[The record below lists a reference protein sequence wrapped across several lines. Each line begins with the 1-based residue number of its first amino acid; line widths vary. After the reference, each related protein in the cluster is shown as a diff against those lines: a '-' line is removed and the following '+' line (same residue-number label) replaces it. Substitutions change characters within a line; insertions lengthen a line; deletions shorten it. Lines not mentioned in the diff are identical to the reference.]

1 MKKLVKLLLCVLLVF
16 ATFPVFT
23 ACGKDKDKTTYKMED
38 YFTVDGHYGWTEEQN
53 KEQFLKY
60 TQNEEITGNHLP
72 IVAKSKVK
80 IKSVTANCTYK
91 PSWFD
96 GLKTFDNLPDTWTT
110 TLYTSNI
117 TIEKTKVKSM
127 RLTMTPAT
135 NPNLPEIM
143 EAGDEINFL
152 LHEDYGYHFGI
163 NVLEIDFE
171 PVE

>member
-23 ACGKDKDKTTYKMED
+23 ACEKDKETYKMED
-38 YFTVDGHYGWTEEQN
+38 YFTVDMSKDEEQN
-53 KEQFLKY
+53 AEEFFKY
-60 TQNEEITGNHLP
+60 TQMDEITYDHYS

-80 IKSVTANCTYK
+80 IISVSANCRY
-91 PSWFD
+91 SHNWWD
-96 GLKTFDNLPDTWTT
+96 GLSSFDDLPDTWTT
-110 TLYTSNI
+110 TLYTKNI
-117 TIEKTKVKSM
+117 TIEKAKNKGT

-152 LHEDYGYHFGI
+152 LHEDFVYRFGI
-163 NVLEIDFE
+163 NVLEINFE
-171 PVE
+171 PVK